1 MPIWL
6 AQSTLTTHADHPT
19 PPLPSNW
26 YGKDIIENAAA
37 YVVLEHNVG
46 FSETNNMSNMGFLGS
61 SVSRKYLDNCR

>member
-1 MPIWL
+1 M
-6 AQSTLTTHADHPT
+6 
-19 PPLPSNW
+19 NW